1 MTHSTRTST
10 LSKKKTRP
18 ERESVQRKRKNFLK
32 KSSSSKK
39 SRLRSRYDLRT
50 LRLLK
55 HLKSLRRDARA
66 TKDSYLS

>member
-1 MTHSTRTST
+1 
-10 LSKKKTRP
+10 
-18 ERESVQRKRKNFLK
+18 LK

-39 SRLRSRYDLRT
+39 SRLRSRSDLRT